1 MICDLSTGR
10 GLFLYEPYS
19 TVKFTQTIAFRLF
32 LLLVAVQAAGVALHA
47 FAAIHVQES
56 TLMEDVL
63 LGATRVSN
71 MIRLATQHSMMLNRK
86 EDVEGI
92 IGGVASEPGIEGI
105 RIYNKVGEV
114 VFTTLPADRH
124 TKVDMNA
131 EACVSCH
138 RTNGLEAP
146 PGVTENL
153 SRIIVKPDGERVL
166 GLITPIRNE
175 ATCANADCHAHPSNK
190 TILGVLDVK
199 MSLASADLHIAESKH
214 QLFLLSVAAVLII
227 GLVSGG
233 FIWHEVRRPVKRLT
247 AGMNR
252 VSSGDLDHRLPAVSR
267 DELGR
272 LAFTF
277 NAMTEELS
285 RARGELTAW
294 SETLEQKVK
303 QKTDDLERAHREM
316 VNVEKMASL
325 GNLAS
330 SVAHELNNPLEGILT
345 FARLLLK
352 RIDKSNLTPE
362 EIQSYREDLTLMAD
376 EALRCGNIVK
386 NLLVFARQRG
396 VSHQPVQLEPIV
408 RRCGLLLNHHAKM
421 HNVEL
426 KVSSTTDESVECDPD
441 QIQQVLIVLM
451 MNAIEA
457 MGTGINRAE
466 GGVLS
471 VAVSGVEG
479 KEAVEIAVSDTGIGM
494 REETK
499 AHMFEPFFTTK
510 SEGKGVGL
518 GLAVAYG
525 IIQRHH
531 GSIGV
536 TSAAGK
542 GTTFTI
548 LLPVRQPADR
558 NESPSM
564 LEGKRT

>member
-1 MICDLSTGR
+1 
-10 GLFLYEPYS
+10 
-19 TVKFTQTIAFRLF
+19 
-32 LLLVAVQAAGVALHA
+32 
-47 FAAIHVQES
+47 
-56 TLMEDVL
+56 
-63 LGATRVSN
+63 
-71 MIRLATQHSMMLNRK
+71 
-86 EDVEGI
+86 
-92 IGGVASEPGIEGI
+92 
-105 RIYNKVGEV
+105 
-114 VFTTLPADRH
+114 
-124 TKVDMNA
+124 
-131 EACVSCH
+131 
-138 RTNGLEAP
+138 
-146 PGVTENL
+146 
-153 SRIIVKPDGERVL
+153 
-166 GLITPIRNE
+166 
-175 ATCANADCHAHPSNK
+175 
-190 TILGVLDVK
+190 
-199 MSLASADLHIAESKH
+199 
-214 QLFLLSVAAVLII
+214 
-227 GLVSGG
+227 
-233 FIWHEVRRPVKRLT
+233 
-247 AGMNR
+247 
-252 VSSGDLDHRLPAVSR
+252 
-267 DELGR
+267 
-272 LAFTF
+272 
-277 NAMTEELS
+277 
-285 RARGELTAW
+285 
-294 SETLEQKVK
+294 
-303 QKTDDLERAHREM
+303 
-316 VNVEKMASL
+316 
-325 GNLAS
+325 
-330 SVAHELNNPLEGILT
+330 
-345 FARLLLK
+345 
-352 RIDKSNLTPE
+352 
-362 EIQSYREDLTLMAD
+362 
-376 EALRCGNIVK
+376 
-386 NLLVFARQRG
+386 
-396 VSHQPVQLEPIV
+396 
-408 RRCGLLLNHHAKM
+408 M